1 MCLIIPRRTSLTCSY
16 HTEGFLDGV
25 GAISKRML
33 LYLAGIGPAV
43 NSLLVRRDASRDIT
57 AEMNP
62 YVGWRLTVAQSL
74 TATLVALSIV
84 TILTSW
90 RKGFLSRN
98 RGVLLVVGFLF
109 FAGPIISAAL
119 DAFSSSWQELLTAP
133 LVLAAFCLGQPPPI
147 KRTVSDVRRIA
158 RVYVWGSLLSVI
170 VAPEWAFE
178 QLTTA
183 ADLAIFRDYLGLG
196 MGRLIGFTTHPN
208 FLGPVAAVSLA
219 LEAHSLFRRR
229 GWIFHAL
236 AAGAVLLLAQS
247 RTAWLCLI
255 ALLCFQRFHQRQRHG
270 IPKFAL
276 FMSCVSLLAA
286 ALLMEKAQ
294 MLLAEAMSDG
304 EIGTLN
310 GRTLAWNYAMAE
322 LRQNPLTGYG
332 PTLFSIEYRME
343 VMRDPSLFW
352 VGQAHNQA
360 LQTLGAYGIIGF
372 IGLISFL
379 SVMLVH
385 SKRLSRETGG
395 LLLALQVM
403 ILIRCLTESPMERLG
418 GLSCNLMLLALN
430 WALLL
435 SAQEHRPP
443 PADKASLSSTP
454 AASGTDGS
462 ARRSTAPPAGMATRE
477 PAFHGLTERRATMSG

>member
-1 MCLIIPRRTSLTCSY
+1 M
-16 HTEGFLDGV
+16 DDV
-25 GAISKRML
+25 GGISKRML
-33 LYLAGIGPAV
+33 LYLVGIGPAV

-62 YVGWRLTVAQSL
+62 YIGWRLTVTQSL
-74 TATLVALSIV
+74 TAALVALSII

-90 RKGFLSRN
+90 RQ
-98 RGVLLVVGFLF
+98 GFLF
-109 FAGPIISAAL
+109 RKRGILLFGGLLFFSGPIISAAL
-119 DAFSSSWQELLTAP
+119 DGFSSPWQELLTAP
-133 LVLAAFCLGQPPPI
+133 LVFTAFCLGQPPPI
-147 KRTVSDVRRIA
+147 RRTISDVRCIA
-158 RVYVWGSLLSVI
+158 RVYVWGSLLSII

-178 QLTTA
+178 QLASA
-183 ADLAIFRDYLGLG
+183 ADLAIYRDYLGLG
-196 MGRLIGFTTHPN
+196 AGRLIGFTTHPN
-208 FLGPVAAVSLA
+208 LLGPVAAISLA
-219 LEAHSLFRRR
+219 LEVHPLFRRQ
-229 GWIFHAL
+229 GWAFHAL
-236 AAGAVLLLAQS
+236 AAGSVLLLAQS
-247 RTAWLCLI
+247 RTAWFCLI
-255 ALLCFQRFHQRQRHG
+255 ALLYFHRVQARQRRG
-270 IPKFAL
+270 APKFTL
-276 FMSCVSLLAA
+276 FMTCISLLAA
-286 ALLMEKAQ
+286 VLLVDKSQ
-294 MLLAEAMSDG
+294 MLLADAMSDG

-310 GRTLAWNYAMAE
+310 GRTLAWEYAMAE

-443 PADKASLSSTP
+443 GDEELLTSAPVTSKTHSSP
-454 AASGTDGS
+454 RRMNAA
-462 ARRSTAPPAGMATRE
+462 ACRAPVMHSPV
-477 PAFHGLTERRATMSG
+477 

>member
-1 MCLIIPRRTSLTCSY
+1 
-16 HTEGFLDGV
+16 
-25 GAISKRML
+25 ML
-33 LYLAGIGPAV
+33 LYLVGIGPAV

-62 YVGWRLTVAQSL
+62 YIGWRLTVTQSL
-74 TATLVALSIV
+74 TATLIALSII

-90 RKGFLSRN
+90 RKRFLSPNSR
-98 RGVLLVVGFLF
+98 VLLVGGFVF

-119 DAFSSSWQELLTAP
+119 DVFSSSWQELLTAP

-147 KRTVSDVRRIA
+147 KRTISDVRCIA
-158 RVYVWGSLLSVI
+158 RIYVWGSLLSII
-170 VAPEWAFE
+170 VAPDWAFE
-178 QLTTA
+178 QLTSA
-183 ADLAIFRDYLGLG
+183 ADLAIYRDYLGLG
-196 MGRLIGFTTHPN
+196 VGRLIGFTTHPN
-208 FLGPVAAVSLA
+208 LLGPVAAISLA
-219 LEAHSLFRRR
+219 LEVHPLFRLR
-229 GWIFHAL
+229 GWVLHSL
-236 AAGAVLLLAQS
+236 AAGSVLLLTQS
-247 RTAWLCLI
+247 RTAWFCLI
-255 ALLCFQRFHQRQRHG
+255 ALLYVQRSHARQRHG
-270 IPKFAL
+270 IPTFAL
-276 FMSCVSLLAA
+276 FMTCVSLLAA
-286 ALLMEKAQ
+286 ALLVEKTQ
-294 MLLAEAMSDG
+294 KLLAGAMSEG

-310 GRTLAWNYAMAE
+310 GRTLAWDYAMAE

-332 PTLFSIEYRME
+332 PNLFSIEYRME

-418 GLSCNLMLLALN
+418 GLSCNLTLMALN

-443 PADKASLSSTP
+443 GNEASLPPAP
-454 AASGTDGS
+454 AATGTDGS
-462 ARRSTAPPAGMATRE
+462 AQRIEAAACRAPVSRSPA
-477 PAFHGLTERRATMSG
+477 

>member
-1 MCLIIPRRTSLTCSY
+1 MRFIIPRRTSLTCSY
-16 HTEGFLDGV
+16 HAEGILDGV
-25 GAISKRML
+25 GGISKRML
-33 LYLAGIGPAV
+33 LYLVGIGPAA

-62 YVGWRLTVAQSL
+62 YIGWRLTVAQSL
-74 TATLVALSIV
+74 TATLVALSII

-98 RGVLLVVGFLF
+98 HGVLLVGGFLF

-133 LVLAAFCLGQPPPI
+133 LVLAAFCLGQPLPI
-147 KRTVSDVRRIA
+147 KRTISDVRRIA
-158 RVYVWGSLLSVI
+158 RIYVWGSLLSII
-170 VAPEWAFE
+170 VAPDWAFE
-178 QLTTA
+178 QLTSA
-183 ADLAIFRDYLGLG
+183 ADLAIYRDYLGLG
-196 MGRLIGFTTHPN
+196 VGRLIGFTTHPN
-208 FLGPVAAVSLA
+208 LLGPVAAISLA
-219 LEAHSLFRRR
+219 LEVHPLFRLR
-229 GWIFHAL
+229 GWVFHAL
-236 AAGAVLLLAQS
+236 AAGAALLLTQS
-247 RTAWLCLI
+247 RTAWFCLI
-255 ALLCFQRFHQRQRHG
+255 ALLYFQRVHSRERHG

-286 ALLMEKAQ
+286 ALLMDKTQ
-294 MLLAEAMSDG
+294 MLLADAMSGG

-310 GRTLAWNYAMAE
+310 GRTMAWNYAMAE

-372 IGLISFL
+372 IGLISLL

-418 GLSCNLMLLALN
+418 SLSCNLMLLALN

-443 PADKASLSSTP
+443 GDKASLPSAP

-462 ARRSTAPPAGMATRE
+462 ARRMNAAACRAPVSHSPV
-477 PAFHGLTERRATMSG
+477 